1 MTNDN
6 KINYNNK
13 RVYWKRIF
21 KKTTPLFFILPAI
34 TLLCLFVLIP
44 FVDTIINS
52 FYDMSYTK
60 NNGYV
65 GFDNYREIFANEDYM
80 HSLKVSLYYVVSA
93 ILQVI
98 LALFLAILLNNNKKF
113 MGLFKGC
120 IFIPY
125 LVNAV
130 AIGYMF
136 RLFLT
141 RGFIFDTV
149 LGALGFDLE
158 SLPFWLRDQ
167 GTNNIVLA
175 TISLWRYTGFNMII
189 FLGALSSIDQN
200 NYNMASLDGAGTYQ
214 KLRHITLPS
223 IKKVFWLTM
232 LLSVI
237 SSLNEFE
244 LPYIIAS
251 GGSNKTA
258 TFMIYIFRSGQI
270 SHKVGLASA
279 MSVVLISFIIGILLL
294 LFVCYLIYTR
304 IRRRRS

>member
-1 MTNDN
+1 MEHTNKVKFN
-6 KINYNNK
+6 RN
-13 RVYWKRIF
+13 IF
-21 KKTTPLFFILPAI
+21 KSCMRKSTPLFFILPAI
-34 TLLCLFVLIP
+34 ALLGLFVLYP
-44 FVDTIINS
+44 FVQTIINS
-52 FYDMSYTK
+52 FYDMSYTR

-65 GFDNYREIFANEDYM
+65 GFDNYIEIFKNQEYLN
-80 HSLKVSLYYVVSA
+80 SLKVSLYYVVSA
-93 ILQVI
+93 VLQVV
-98 LALFLAILLNNNKKF
+98 LALVLAILLYNNKKF
-113 MGLFKGC
+113 MGFFKGC

-141 RGFIFDTV
+141 RGFIFDTI
-149 LGALGFDLE
+149 LGSIGFDTN

-175 TISLWRYTGFNMII
+175 TISLWRYTGFNMVI
-189 FLGALSSIDQN
+189 FLGALSAIDNN
-200 NYNMASLDGAGTYQ
+200 NYNMASLDGANYFQ
-214 KLRHITLPS
+214 KLRYITLPS
-223 IKKVFWLTM
+223 IKKVFFLTL

-251 GGSNKTA
+251 GGANKTA
-258 TFMIYIFRSGQI
+258 TFMIYIFRTGQI

-279 MSVVLISFIIGILLL
+279 MSVVLISIILIILILIFIGYI
-294 LFVCYLIYTR
+294 IYSSL
-304 IRRRRS
+304 RRKRS